1 MFSSNLIGWQFTWGF
16 LEWTKCDK
24 EPCSSHAN
32 SRMWVT
38 QSRSSCRL
46 GKGKTRE
53 SIQSRGQPLCKFISN
68 ERKRLHK
75 TRVLKS
81 HRFGLKHQY
90 GHRDVTNSR
99 VWITLRFYAFT
110 TECSHKSAT
119 THKIERSGSS
129 EQVVVNVLLW
139 NGVNCHSKINELSP
153 TIRAFFCSN
162 GIPLSTAWQKWECSE
177 PKFSWRFNG
186 FLWHFEKI
194 NKRRSFSLLM

>member
-53 SIQSRGQPLCKFISN
+53 SIHSRGQYLYKFISN
-68 ERKRLHK
+68 TRKHLHK
-75 TRVLKS
+75 TRIWNS

-99 VWITLRFYAFT
+99 IWITLRFHAFI
-110 TECSHKSAT
+110 TECSYKSAA
-119 THKIERSGSS
+119 THKIERSGSP
-129 EQVVVNVLLW
+129 EQVVVSL
-139 NGVNCHSKINELSP
+139 LSP
-153 TIRAFFCSN
+153 VLSRFIFVFALSQFSGPDYRGAWNRLLKDKRIITDSSSFFLFHRYSAFDSLTKVGMVRA
-162 GIPLSTAWQKWECSE
+162 
-177 PKFSWRFNG
+177 
-186 FLWHFEKI
+186 
-194 NKRRSFSLLM
+194 

>member
-53 SIQSRGQPLCKFISN
+53 SIHSRGQPLCKFISN
-68 ERKRLHK
+68 KRKRLHK
-75 TRVLKS
+75 TRVLNF
-81 HRFGLKHQY
+81 HRFGLERQY
-90 GHRDVTNSR
+90 GHRDVINSR
-99 VWITLRFYAFT
+99 VWITLRFYTFA
-110 TECSHKSAT
+110 TECSHKSAA

-139 NGVNCHSKINELSP
+139 KGVNCHSKINELSP
-153 TIRAFFCSN
+153 TIRAFF
-162 GIPLSTAWQKWECSE
+162 LFQRYSTFDSLTKVGMLIAWVSGLPNWLGER
-177 PKFSWRFNG
+177 RF
-186 FLWHFEKI
+186 
-194 NKRRSFSLLM
+194 